1 MKLTT
6 QRLYKL
12 ITEAVVKDPDP
23 AYAALYNPNQPMALL
38 HMDDKEQQ
46 TFILYHLTKSKQH
59 PLFVIAYLNMEMI
72 EEKPCIPYTYQVLG
86 VYTEAAAQRRGFS
99 RTLYDFAFYVADR
112 FNYGLTSDH
121 IVGTTKK
128 AEMAAWA
135 KYETSSKYKKRE
147 TSQGN
152 QQFDYDG
159 KLTPNDP
166 DDDCTDTLGEKFPAT
181 NFSFQKENHGDIGQL
196 FFSLKHNHE
205 QFVKV
210 NKISENSV
218 GSHLYRL
225 ASKRFDYYY
234 NKEITD
240 VD

>member
-6 QRLYKL
+6 KKLYQL
-12 ITEAVVKDPDP
+12 IQEAMVPDPDP

-38 HMDDKEQQ
+38 HMDDKEAQ
-46 TFILYHLTKSKQH
+46 TFILYHLTKSKQN
-59 PLFVIAYLNMEMI
+59 PLYVVAYLNMEMM

-112 FNYGLTSDH
+112 FGYGLTSDH

-135 KYETSSKYKKRE
+135 KYENSSEYEKR
-147 TSQGN
+147 TTAQGN
-152 QQFDYDG
+152 SQFDYDG

-166 DDDCTDTLGEKFPAT
+166 DDDCETTFGDKFPAT
-181 NFSFQKENHGDIGQL
+181 DFSFQKENHGQIGQL
-196 FFSLKHNHE
+196 FFTLKNNHD
-205 QFVKV
+205 QFIKI
-210 NKISENSV
+210 NKLDENV
-218 GSHLYRL
+218 IGSHLYRI
-225 ASKRFDYYY
+225 ASRRFDYYY
-234 NKEITD
+234 NKEISEN
-240 VD
+240 